1 MYEMIEQYKPSDNER
16 KYLVTYYIDNKGTYT
31 LYKSVC
37 NYDGAKYALSLDFY
51 SPIFRLV
58 SISWL

>member
-37 NYDGAKYALSLDFY
+37 NYDGAKYALSLDFTAQY
-51 SPIFRLV
+51 LD
-58 SISWL
+58 